1 MKIMKTPEQKLL
13 EQSIELEKIAEQ
25 LEQQQ
30 FQKQYNQASSWN
42 WMSGLDGIDLVELA
56 SEMMDTVGDS
66 LSRVDLNF

>member
-1 MKIMKTPEQKLL
+1 MKTRKTPEQKWL

-30 FQKQYNQASSWN
+30 FQKQYNPASSWN

-56 SEMMDTVGDS
+56 SEMMDTAGDS
-66 LSRVDLNF
+66 LGRVDLNF